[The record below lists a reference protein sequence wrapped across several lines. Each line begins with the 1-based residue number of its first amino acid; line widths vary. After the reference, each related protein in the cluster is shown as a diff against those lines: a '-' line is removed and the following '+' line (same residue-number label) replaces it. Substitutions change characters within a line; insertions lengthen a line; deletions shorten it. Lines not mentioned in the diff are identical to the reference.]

1 MPFTWLDLLIT
12 VPIGFEKRIG
22 EHRVGLDVT
31 ANRGSPVFTMEERS
45 RTTTLFDGREN
56 AVKSILELPQ

>member
-1 MPFTWLDLLIT
+1 MPFTWLESLIT

-22 EHRVGLDVT
+22 EHRMGLDVT
-31 ANRGSPVFTMEERS
+31 ANWRSPAFTMEERS
-45 RTTTLFDGREN
+45 RTTTLFEGREN